1 MVEEVFDFVVV
12 EEGDLF
18 ADDMGEL
25 DKAGVEGVDA
35 AFSEVFKK
43 ATEGNKMVSLGNGL
57 EIFTVA
63 VGFSVELET
72 KFANK
77 FKSNVGGGKIGEVS
91 VVVHDDSEVGA
102 LVEDAEADFLETA

>member
-1 MVEEVFDFVVV
+1 MVEEVLDFVVV

-43 ATEGNKMVSLGNGL
+43 APEGNKMVSLGNSL

-63 VGFSVELET
+63 VGFTVELEA
-72 KFANK
+72 KLADK

-91 VVVHDDSEVGA
+91 IVIHDDSEVGV
-102 LVEDAEADFLETA
+102 LVEDTKADFLETA